1 VEIFIENFDKVVNGF
16 EIGEVVVRDV
26 DTNTEVETGVAT
38 IHYLE
43 VSKLNEHQ
51 NTPYNEISWD
61 TLSTKLILKT
71 HCM

>member
-51 NTPYNEISWD
+51 NHSIQ
-61 TLSTKLILKT
+61 
-71 HCM
+71 